1 MNTVSRETNKP
12 LPSGKG
18 IPGPFSLADERVLKD
33 ALLESGFKDVATESM
48 IVTCNFNSPQE
59 YTRLHQ
65 AISAPIHAM
74 IANETQERE
83 EEIWNAVTAEIT
95 KYANDTTGS
104 LRLHCLTKL
113 RIVVTVI
120 IHYVFSLGPQ
130 FDII

>member
-74 IANETQERE
+74 LTIKKAFALTFRD
-83 EEIWNAVTAEIT
+83 ILFIL
-95 KYANDTTGS
+95 TGYW
-104 LRLHCLTKL
+104 LF
-113 RIVVTVI
+113 I
-120 IHYVFSLGPQ
+120 
-130 FDII
+130 